1 MKSKVMLFLM
11 AGAFMASCSSVR
23 HTATAVPVDS
33 RVVSFT
39 VADVKVSPEKISQTT
54 SWSFNPFKRVS
65 VEIVKDNT
73 TARMLQDANADVLVE
88 PEYIIEQRGFLRG
101 GSVTVIGFPATY
113 SNFHKMTPE
122 EAELFKAVNPKPC
135 NKNEEHKKR
144 FLLF

>member
-1 MKSKVMLFLM
+1 MKSKLFLFLI

-23 HTATAVPVDS
+23 HTAATAPVDAS
-33 RVVSFT
+33 VVSFT
-39 VADVKVSPEKISQTT
+39 VADVKVNPEKISQTT

-65 VEIVKDNT
+65 VETVKDNT
-73 TARMLQDANADVLVE
+73 TARMLQDAKADVLVE

-122 EAELFKAVNPKPC
+122 EAELFKAVNM
-135 NKNEEHKKR
+135 NKSKKKEHKKR
-144 FLLF
+144 FFLF

>member
-1 MKSKVMLFLM
+1 MKSKLFLILI

-33 RVVSFT
+33 QVVSFT
-39 VADVKVSPEKISQTT
+39 VADVNVSPEKISQTT

-65 VEIVKDNT
+65 VEIVKENT
-73 TARMLQDANADVLVE
+73 TARMLQNAKADVLVE

-122 EAELFKAVNPKPC
+122 EAEFFKAVNTKPC
-135 NKNEEHKKR
+135 NKKEHKKR